1 MWLPTISSEV
11 NACKIILIPSISV
24 FKGTTSLTCHRLS
37 RNTLFLHTCTVE
49 VHLLWS
55 TVVLSASA
63 LWSFIYVENSL
74 FFRPF
79 VRYALLY
86 AFVFF
91 YSRIEG
97 LEGWVSGWEGG
108 VFVRQSEVT
117 CVLHVNYEK
126 HVPVVRLTTEEM
138 DLVSQTVKSSFY
150 PHFEK

>member
-1 MWLPTISSEV
+1 MPVKLFLSPV
-11 NACKIILIPSISV
+11 ILCPRGATSPYMSPSPSH
-24 FKGTTSLTCHRLS
+24 S
-37 RNTLFLHTCTVE
+37 TLFLHTCTVE

-55 TVVLSASA
+55 TDVLSASA
-63 LWSFIYVENSL
+63 LWGVIYVENSL

-79 VRYALLY
+79 VRCALLC

-91 YSRIEG
+91 FSRIEG

-126 HVPVVRLTTEEM
+126 HVPVVQLTTEEM

-150 PHFEK
+150 PHFKK

>member
-1 MWLPTISSEV
+1 MHGRKNIKFPYMS
-11 NACKIILIPSISV
+11 PS
-24 FKGTTSLTCHRLS
+24 LCHAAP
-37 RNTLFLHTCTVE
+37 LFLRTCTVE
-49 VHLLWS
+49 AHLLWS
-55 TVVLSASA
+55 TYVLPASA
-63 LWSFIYVENSL
+63 LWGVIYVENSL

-91 YSRIEG
+91 SRIES
-97 LEGWVSGWEGG
+97 LEVWVSGWEGG
-108 VFVRQSEVT
+108 VFVWQSEVT

-150 PHFEK
+150 SHFEK

>member
-1 MWLPTISSEV
+1 MLKTLYFSGLLF
-11 NACKIILIPSISV
+11 AMRYCK
-24 FKGTTSLTCHRLS
+24 R
-37 RNTLFLHTCTVE
+37 
-49 VHLLWS
+49 
-55 TVVLSASA
+55 
-63 LWSFIYVENSL
+63 L
-74 FFRPF
+74 FFF
-79 VRYALLY
+79 
-86 AFVFF
+86 
-91 YSRIEG
+91 SRIEG